1 MSGYKSCMMRCA
13 LIKSTNKTMSTQTIP
28 HSVRQQRAIAWLRIK
43 MLLGVCFRLLAL
55 GFGWILVVFSSVG
68 ILSTV
73 IVFLFGPLDLG
84 AVKIVSPVMTFNG
97 MQIEGSAPWSAG
109 LLILCHLF
117 ILAWGTGFVRFGG
130 EKAIPSS

>member
-1 MSGYKSCMMRCA
+1 MMRCA

-28 HSVRQQRAIAWLRIK
+28 HAARHQRAIARLRTK
-43 MLLGVCFRLLAL
+43 MLLGVCFRPLAL
-55 GFGWILVVFSSVG
+55 GFGWILVVLSSIG

-73 IVFLFGPLDLG
+73 IALLFGPLDLG

-97 MQIEGSAPWSAG
+97 KQIEGSAPWNAG

-117 ILAWGTGFVRFGG
+117 ILAWGTGFVRFGRG
-130 EKAIPSS
+130 KAFPSS